1 VSNNESSERA
11 IEPLARVQNRKIT
24 GPGPGMV
31 VMGRAV
37 QPLGFQDSLNAR
49 VPGFEDITDQPDWGG
64 HGFSGRKSDLRV
76 IRFDRLPRAA
86 EGEEA
91 QAHIDTDA

>member
-1 VSNNESSERA
+1 VSNHEGSERA
-11 IEPLARVQNRKIT
+11 IETLAQVQKRRIT
-24 GPGPGMV
+24 GPGPDV
-31 VMGRAV
+31 LVMSRAV
-37 QPLGFQDSLNAR
+37 QPLGFRDALNAR

-86 EGEEA
+86 EGQEA
-91 QAHIDTDA
+91 QGAVDSNA

>member
-1 VSNNESSERA
+1 VSDNEGSERA
-11 IEPLARVQNRKIT
+11 IETLARAQKRRIT
-24 GPGPGMV
+24 GLEPDALV
-31 VMGRAV
+31 TGRAV
-37 QPLGFQDSLNAR
+37 QPLGFRDWGNAR